1 MKKCHFGKS
10 VPLPILRK
18 SDSVHEVDD
27 HGEHAVGA
35 LVHFNTVPPISHIGV
50 QGSLEVLRPESNL
63 DQLPLSTA
71 WPHLVVHMGPI

>member
-35 LVHFNTVPPISHIGV
+35 FVHFNTVPPISHIGV
-50 QGSLEVLRPESNL
+50 QGSLEVVRPESNF
-63 DQLPLSTA
+63 DNLP
-71 WPHLVVHMGPI
+71 PRHCMVP